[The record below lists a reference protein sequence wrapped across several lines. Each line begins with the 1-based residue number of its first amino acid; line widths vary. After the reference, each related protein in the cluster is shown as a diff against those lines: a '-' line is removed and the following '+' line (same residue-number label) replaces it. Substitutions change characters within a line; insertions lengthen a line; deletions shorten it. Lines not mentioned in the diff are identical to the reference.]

1 MPWAEQDPAAQEY
14 FELVEEAHQILVDDG
29 PYTLE
34 LPVLLGAARSVP
46 GPAGMDTRYDT
57 SLIGE

>member
-1 MPWAEQDPAAQEY
+1 VPRAQQGPAAEEY
-14 FELVEEAHQILVDDG
+14 FELVEQAHQILVDGG

-34 LPVLLGAARSVP
+34 LPVLLGAARTSP
-46 GPAGMDTRYDT
+46 GPGGMDTRYDT